1 MRSNTIYHIAFPK
14 LNLNFEL
21 SPEIISA
28 GSISVRWYGVIL
40 SIAFLCAFF
49 YIFCK
54 SKEFDIKK
62 EHVYDLTFASA
73 IPAIIGARLY
83 YVTFFPGD
91 FYIRNPE
98 KIFAISEGGIAIYGA
113 IIGGALGAI
122 MLCMIKKL
130 PILKVLDLLSL
141 GVVIGQAIGR
151 WGNFVNQEAFGEYTD
166 LPWGMMSENTSFQT
180 VHPCFL
186 YESLGCLAIF
196 LILHFTIPKLKI
208 TSGAIFLTYTML
220 YGALRFMIES
230 LRTDSLIIPNTSVRV
245 SQLLA
250 LLLCIISASL
260 LIIIKLRNPHTKQN
274 T

>member
-1 MRSNTIYHIAFPK
+1 MANNMIYHISFPK

-21 SPEIISA
+21 SPDLISA
-28 GSISVRWYGVIL
+28 GSISIKWYGVIL
-40 SIAFLCAFF
+40 ATAFLCAFF

-54 SKEFDIKK
+54 SDDFGIKK
-62 EHVYDLTFASA
+62 ETVYDLTFAST
-73 IPAIIGARLY
+73 IPAIIAARLY
-83 YVTFFPGD
+83 YVAFFPGD
-91 FYIRNPE
+91 FYIRHPE
-98 KIFAISEGGIAIYGA
+98 KILAISEGGIAIYGA
-113 IIGGALGAI
+113 IIGGAFGAI
-122 MLCMIKKL
+122 IICLIKKL

-141 GVVIGQAIGR
+141 GVVIGQGIGR

-186 YESLGCLAIF
+186 YESLGCFMIF
-196 LILHFTIPKLKI
+196 LILHFTAPKLKS
-208 TSGAIFLTYTML
+208 TSGAIFLLYCML

-230 LRTDSLIIPNTSVRV
+230 LRTDSLTIPNTSIRI

-250 LLLCIISASL
+250 LLICVISAST
-260 LIIIKLRNPHTKQN
+260 LIIIKLKSPSKKQN

>member
-1 MRSNTIYHIAFPK
+1 MRSSTVYHISFPK

-21 SPEIISA
+21 SPELITA
-28 GSISVRWYGVIL
+28 GSISIKWYGIIL
-40 SIAFLCAFF
+40 ATAFLCAFF
-49 YIFCK
+49 YIFYK
-54 SKEFDIKK
+54 SKNFGIKQ
-62 EHVYDLTFASA
+62 ENVYDLTFASVV
-73 IPAIIGARLY
+73 PAIIGARLY
-83 YVTFFPGD
+83 YVAFFPGD
-91 FYIRNPE
+91 FYIKHPE
-98 KIFAISEGGIAIYGA
+98 KIMAISEGGIAIYGA
-113 IIGGALGAI
+113 IIGGVLGAI
-122 MLCMIKKL
+122 LICKIKKL
-130 PILKVLDLLSL
+130 PILKALDLLSL
-141 GVVIGQAIGR
+141 GVVIGQSIGR

-196 LILHFTIPKLKI
+196 LILHFAISKLKS
-208 TSGAIFLTYTML
+208 TSGEIFLLYSML

-230 LRTDSLIIPNTSVRV
+230 LRTDSLIIPNTTIRV

-260 LIIIKLRNPHTKQN
+260 LVIIKLKRTDQKQN